1 MNGSRQTYD
10 QMMGLLRQ
18 AIPAASLN
26 RQEVEAVIAS
36 AGAEPAPR
44 VRGASGRRVIWWS
57 TGVILLLATG
67 ITAAWMFT
75 PRTPSGNGAAISTT
89 SSALHTIRPARLDA
103 VSNPGTA
110 SPGVKAA
117 PRTDVSAVVQDAHP
131 RSAEAVRLAARRSSA
146 GSVPAPAHD
155 AAHAMPHAG
164 AQASS
169 VARHSG
175 RHPSAPAVAAEPPSH
190 APLQSIGTAPQASAD
205 AVHRPAMDGTA
216 APPRPVPAEIPLL
229 ELTPAELRN
238 LGITFANGGIEAF
251 CEENYTLDNA
261 AQIRTFAEM
270 GLDTT
275 KRSGIVRMHLTIDTF
290 SLTVRKYP
298 FVQVDHFSHIAPI
311 VVLNTYCKDARS
323 TMSTFNSFDQ
333 SPIMAE
339 AKRPL
344 APMVQALTSALAR
357 DDAWSLLHDTARAN
371 PIRMLVPV
379 HLRLGDE
386 PIDGSTRRRGAD
398 IILWYYPTQEFVAAL
413 PDRYRVPLAGELAA
427 IADVVE
433 CHLPQ
438 SAACERMTGAPSLLN
453 FCGRSSGALLGLEA
467 SPNPAHGPI
476 SLRYTL
482 ASERTIRITLHTLR
496 GEYLRDLV
504 PAAPAGGG
512 THRASIRTEGLESGV
527 YMIVMHSN
535 QGEQVSERLIIQ

>member
-18 AIPAASLN
+18 ANPAASLN

-44 VRGASGRRVIWWS
+44 LRGASGRRVVWWS
-57 TGVILLLATG
+57 TGAILLLATG
-67 ITAAWMFT
+67 ITAAWMLLS
-75 PRTPSGNGAAISTT
+75 PTPSGRETMAPATVSEPQAIGL
-89 SSALHTIRPARLDA
+89 A
-103 VSNPGTA
+103 
-110 SPGVKAA
+110 
-117 PRTDVSAVVQDAHP
+117 RTDVASIPPSPAIASPVVEAASRSDVNAIGYDAP
-131 RSAEAVRLAARRSSA
+131 PE
-146 GSVPAPAHD
+146 PA
-155 AAHAMPHAG
+155 
-164 AQASS
+164 ASS
-169 VARHSG
+169 VRRAAHPASHAGTPVSPAARHAGKPLQVDASAAK
-175 RHPSAPAVAAEPPSH
+175 PSSH
-190 APLQSIGTAPQASAD
+190 APSQSLDTAPLASAL
-205 AVHRPAMDGTA
+205 AVQRPTVDRTMPV
-216 APPRPVPAEIPLL
+216 PPRPMPAEIPLL
-229 ELTPAELRN
+229 ELTPAELRS
-238 LGITFANGGIEAF
+238 LGITFANGGIETF
-251 CEENYTLDNA
+251 CEESYTLDNP
-261 AQIRTFAEM
+261 AQIKTFAEM

-298 FVQVDHFSHIAPI
+298 FVQVDHFSHVAPI

-482 ASERTIRITLHTLR
+482 ASERNIRITLHTLR

-504 PAAPAGGG
+504 PAAPAEKG